1 MIVASTK
8 RASRAARSPPP
19 SEEAQERAWRAAAQ
33 AAGALEADGLTRL
46 LKAPP
51 VTYVPKAASGRT
63 GQRDER
69 RKGEEAG
76 PRVKSEAG
84 TSSDKLSHLFSLQ
97 RPIDANA
104 REASFLSYE
113 PQLPLEAAHLA
124 AGGMRSTSVRASL
137 VEKPKKTM
145 GGGQQTTRNNLGD
158 LSAAHAAQTTAVAA
172 ALGAAAAICAA
183 RGVPVSN
190 PAATTARPTAELVA
204 VGAPRLDEAE
214 ALFVTSSA
222 RLLPH
227 ALPTRLCS
235 HNLLDSMRAFAQSEL
250 EMGTIRSVVPQQI
263 DSLKAVCNAIID
275 RTDGVSIW
283 AAWVLLVHML
293 SDPRTRRMIASS
305 RILDMEAATANLFQ
319 NYARAEVTRRA
330 RMDTPKQGPPKKKKK
345 KKPAANPQADDDE
358 GSDDNPTDDENASEE
373 EEDGPAN
380 AGGPDTVSGDL
391 DALMRA
397 IKITARGGEA
407 KGGVKEEEREA
418 VVDPL
423 LSPASTASTASVMSS
438 TSDPV
443 TVRLEADKHTLSQ
456 KRKRPPSSSV
466 AQVSG
471 GFLDYWA
478 AALSSEYANILR
490 LMITQSE
497 DLANSAAVETLS
509 GQMPRNFHAARNA
522 LLVDISS
529 RNAVQSAMAL
539 SSLVL
544 TKPDRVPQVV
554 AWRARGP
561 KGTGKTCHVGLVRSR
576 SDASH
581 TSVHACVPAPSSCQA
596 LGGARNDHV
605 CLWSLAVRNNTPT
618 DATTSVLPGIVECE
632 AHGLAVARNDL
643 KYPSRYHRAR
653 VLEAIEQRR
662 KRAASDGTLDIG
674 LTGVARGV
682 VVLRARL
689 VVGDSQVRAGEQI
702 ASRMTEIHEGA
713 QREAR
718 GVPMGDYES
727 CALLSNEPLDG
738 VAEPYATPCNNLG
751 LATEVTE
758 LVRVLLK
765 NKCNKG
771 DPCRH
776 TTGMTAANE
785 TQDYA
790 VEEQDKPQTLLP
802 IVDYKVDFL
811 EDPTAPGA
819 GEALPGRRDARLH
832 PVAITLTVCGDCPV
846 RLGELLDALCADAA
860 VRKDDPVDATLRV
873 FEVVAL
879 ALGGA
884 ARASELNDVANSV
897 SAGHVN
903 ASIASAK
910 RILVGDLNLRLL
922 LTLYQANSFAILNHA
937 HTHTRM
943 EQMRSRARDRSTA
956 WARATCRAPLRRRR
970 GAGPTVSTH
979 CITTIHA
986 QAPVTP

>member
-33 AAGALEADGLTRL
+33 VAGALEADGLTRL

-76 PRVKSEAG
+76 PRVKAEAG

-172 ALGAAAAICAA
+172 ALGAATAICAA

-204 VGAPRLDEAE
+204 VGAPRLDADE

-235 HNLLDSMRAFAQSEL
+235 HNLLDSMRTFAQSEL

-293 SDPRTRRMIASS
+293 SDPRTRRMIAAS

-358 GSDDNPTDDENASEE
+358 GSDDNASED
-373 EEDGPAN
+373 EDALDPSP
-380 AGGPDTVSGDL
+380 GGGDADDGDGGGGGDNVRNDY
-391 DALMRA
+391 DALMKA
-397 IKITARGGEA
+397 MAATSVQEPAPPDVEMK
-407 KGGVKEEEREA
+407 KE
-418 VVDPL
+418 DPL
-423 LSPASTASTASVMSS
+423 LSPASTASTASVMPS

-443 TVRLEADKHTLSQ
+443 TLRLEADKHTLSL
-456 KRKRPPSSSV
+456 KRKRPPSSGV
-466 AQVSG
+466 VQVSG

-478 AALSSEYANILR
+478 AALSSGYANILR

-509 GQMPRNFHAARNA
+509 GQMPHGFRAARNA

-662 KRAASDGTLDIG
+662 KRSASDGTLDIG

-702 ASRMTEIHEGA
+702 AARMASVHEDA

-846 RLGELLDALCADAA
+846 RLGELLDALCTDAA

-910 RILVGDLNLRLL
+910 RILVGDLNLRLM
-922 LTLYQANSFAILNHA
+922 LTLYQANAFAILNHA
-937 HTHTRM
+937 HTHTDTDYSNNRLSAA
-943 EQMRSRARDRSTA
+943 RSPFAFAGHTGRSDSSSA
-956 WARATCRAPLRRRR
+956 SDKCR
-970 GAGPTVSTH
+970 
-979 CITTIHA
+979 
-986 QAPVTP
+986 